1 MVGPVAVEVEVGKAE
16 VGCRL
21 EEGIPRRH
29 REPRGID
36 GLGLTIDTIRKTVE
50 GLVET
55 LEVSCQ

>member
-1 MVGPVAVEVEVGKAE
+1 MEVEVGKAE